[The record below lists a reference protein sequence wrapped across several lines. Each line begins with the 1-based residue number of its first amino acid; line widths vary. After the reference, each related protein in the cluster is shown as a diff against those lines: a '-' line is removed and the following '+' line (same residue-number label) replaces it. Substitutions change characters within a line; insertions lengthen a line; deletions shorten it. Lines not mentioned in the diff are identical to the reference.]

1 MILHIVR
8 IVGLIPLIVLCTFYP
23 FLPGEYDSL
32 AMSLSAMA
40 QTLGLAGLLGV
51 PVGIAWPIF
60 ELQKRARRNRKLCDI
75 KPARVISCS
84 TVNLMHYGRPT
95 FLAIQLLAHL
105 RS

>member
-23 FLPGEYDSL
+23 FLPGEYDPL

-60 ELQKRARRNRKLCDI
+60 ELAETESFVILSRLASFRA
-75 KPARVISCS
+75 
-84 TVNLMHYGRPT
+84 
-95 FLAIQLLAHL
+95 QL
-105 RS
+105 SI